1 MLEIYPTDLLTL
13 KNLLK
18 IYFGNSIMYLF
29 PKFDF
34 NSTIQLMSS
43 AINHFIKLVLIVA
56 TIEFGY
62 TQVYFKDQPP
72 YSDSITRQNIYRQA
86 LVIQDSFYL
95 SGIKT
100 QTLEI
105 FETNTGKYLVI
116 DGRLNLYKWTGETW
130 VNISTSKYHG
140 YNHMSKKFTYN
151 NSIYSFGGYGF
162 WRNQGDL
169 IRYEWDRN
177 EWETI
182 PVLYGEDIGSNAS
195 FINSNYLYIINP
207 ISKNQHID
215 LSKNHKGL
223 YRINLQTREVDKLSI
238 NPEMEL
244 IQPKMRIETDN
255 YYLPSRDPF
264 QIIDKRNMMFKL
276 SDITHVLDLSKQN
289 YKSFIWIHGDSVSI
303 QNTDSQDTPIHL
315 DFNLIYKNA
324 PFAEF
329 SIIETN
335 KSSWIMGV
343 FILVI
348 CIGFVIY
355 KKNGRS
361 KKALPKFS
369 NPILEK
375 IINHSGK
382 TLNQEEL
389 DTILE
394 IDQLISIDNQKT
406 KRANMFKEVNSEY
419 CKYYGI
425 DLITRIPDPSD
436 RRKYLYQIK

>member
-1 MLEIYPTDLLTL
+1 
-13 KNLLK
+13 
-18 IYFGNSIMYLF
+18 
-29 PKFDF
+29 
-34 NSTIQLMSS
+34 MSHV
-43 AINHFIKLVLIVA
+43 INYFIKLVLIAV
-56 TIEFGY
+56 TIESGY

-72 YSDSITRQNIYRQA
+72 YSDSVELQNLYRQSIQ
-86 LVIQDSFYL
+86 IQDSFYQ
-95 SGIKT
+95 SGLKT

-105 FETNTGKYLVI
+105 FETNAGKYLVI
-116 DGRLNLYKWTGETW
+116 DGRLNLYKWDTDKW
-130 VNISTSKYHG
+130 INISKSKYHG

-169 IRYEWDRN
+169 IRFEWDRN

-182 PVLYGEDIGSNAS
+182 PLLIGDDIGSNAS
-195 FINSNYLYIINP
+195 FISDHYLYVINP
-207 ISKNQHID
+207 ISRNQHID

-223 YRINLQTREVDKLSI
+223 YRIDLQKREVDKLSI
-238 NPEMEL
+238 NPEMGV
-244 IQPKMRIETDN
+244 IQQRMRIETDN

-264 QIIDKRNMMFKL
+264 QILDKRNMMFKL

-289 YKSFIWIHGDSVSI
+289 DRSLIWIHGDSVSI
-303 QNTDSQDTPIHL
+303 QNTDSFTNLIHL
-315 DFNLIYKNA
+315 DFDSIYKNA
-324 PFAEF
+324 PFTEF
-329 SIIETN
+329 SIIESY
-335 KSSWIMGV
+335 KFSWIVGV

-348 CIGFVIY
+348 CIGFIIY

-382 TLNQEEL
+382 TLNQEEF

-406 KRANMFKEVNSEY
+406 KRANMFKDVNSEY
-419 CKYYGI
+419 CKFFGVE
-425 DLITRIPDPSD
+425 LISRIPDPSD